1 MLPLRL
7 NTSPTDHSHRVM
19 CTFFLAASSMSKLE
33 GLAAHLQELVFEKLD
48 TTSLQRLSQTSA
60 ALKDA
65 TFQFR
70 LHKAMD
76 YYDDAPAAVWQNATV
91 IMYVRSGRALVAP
104 GRGMTWTGLLGQTFD
119 GYKFAY
125 RGVKCAVM

>member
-1 MLPLRL
+1 
-7 NTSPTDHSHRVM
+7 M
-19 CTFFLAASSMSKLE
+19 CIFFLAASSMSKLE
-33 GLAAHLQELVFEKLD
+33 QMPLHPQELVFEELD

-65 TFQFR
+65 IFQFR
-70 LHKAMD
+70 LHEAMD

-91 IMYVRSGRALVAP
+91 LMYVRSGRALVAP

-119 GYKFAY
+119 GYKFTY
-125 RGVKCAVM
+125 RGVSCAVM